1 MIHDLVYEED
11 ETIFNL
17 SVLIT
22 SAQNK
27 PKIASY
33 KKN

>member
-11 ETIFNL
+11 ETISNL
-17 SVLIT
+17 SVLVT

-27 PKIASY
+27 AKIPNY
-33 KKN
+33 TKN